1 MAKLEFTSLDTV
13 LFSEEDVFFV
23 TIKKNIAQLNDNDGI
38 LVWFEDNSTSKPEYW
53 NIERDFDCS
62 DYTSRTNSFFLY
74 SPKTQ
79 TDTISLAISLKKGID
94 LPFSTA
100 LTIRC
105 ELSSVDEIDKPSTTI
120 YYQSTYNPFSESDGI
135 YTANSNYNIPD
146 SPDGTKQLLRTNPK
160 LSGNIKITVD
170 SNDNVWLNTID
181 ANIELSANK
190 FKKYKVSSNNTYAY
204 DLRKLLDNGNI
215 DPKTLFFMD
224 GQDNSSVKS
233 EYKEQYKTQYW
244 SGSEYL
250 SSLFYDEEFSVFAP
264 LLIDKTLPDFFV
276 IFSSNYITNDNQK
289 DFTHNF
295 KQAIIKN
302 SKIVKVF
309 SMKEGTV
316 IGNYIRGI
324 INSPSYKSTPMSV
337 VFNELPTITYRGV
350 DYKNGVF
357 AEKDVLIDDL
367 VENDSPISFFEK
379 KIIEGFEKNG
389 LISYNLLNLEF
400 LFDDTQSHEYDINR
414 YFGFYV
420 SENELSKFI
429 IDEDSMSDLYPWV
442 PKNKFKIDNS
452 SDVTIYDES
461 GISIIADLHTNDL
474 TKIPSSSLISDLEHI
489 FYIKGKF
496 NLYKIDDSDIIQNR
510 GSGNEIKTAGKLKTS
525 QKRIDLSDITG
536 FSSTKIIAKSE
547 LKDNMGFPF
556 HIKNLDKF
564 RDSDSISFIYQKG
577 DKQKEWK
584 VVANSYV
591 VSKGSTL
598 EQEFISN
605 PIDVNQ
611 CLGIDSILSYS
622 DYNVGTFVLP
632 DLLDFSIGSTVLL
645 DFGYKAISTTP
656 YSQKTVT
663 LSSGTDVFT
672 VASTDNLYVNQ
683 PIYGNGIQP
692 NSYITNINSTTST
705 ITISQNATTSGSS
718 IITFSASIIIK
729 GSHLDK
735 VSDGDEIS
743 VKDLINLTLYHFSV
757 NNDTFTI
764 SGNTVIPLQSSQSI
778 ASIVSTPHNFLVRLS
793 GFKIVNATNSILKET
808 TLISGTNVFTVSS
821 ITGISVHQ
829 PVFGDGVQQGSYVAA
844 INTMTNAITI
854 SKTATTTGF
863 NNITFGSS
871 LKIEGN
877 YGSINFNGSKVTI
890 KESLTELTYQ
900 LYLNEDAI
908 DVSTYTIL
916 PIENASIIS
925 NIISDPNDY
934 SLRFSVDTTDI
945 FKSKSCEIVGVEK
958 DLDYYRTTLSIKD
971 STKSILNDIN
981 NIDDIFVHV
990 YYYKETIYN
999 YFNPE
1004 GSTKDYL
1011 TSIVNAFNT
1020 FDNKNFTVSS
1030 TEDSFIL
1037 RSNFEDGSLY
1047 KVKIDLLGNS
1057 TESSDI
1063 LVHNIESIGLE
1074 YSKDSSNNPIYKKII
1089 NIEYKNP
1096 KNRKVFTVPKQ
1107 YSNNITGEEWVRTSN
1122 SNKTLKPYSIQN
1134 SITYYLYNEN
1144 NNVLELE
1151 LSEPLFPELD
1161 NQSNVS
1167 FLNLH
1172 KNSFGVM
1179 SFLPIVDFDFDF
1191 FESDYSYLPA
1201 EELKKYFY
1209 IYYTGDP
1216 IPVNNI
1222 YRVFCESGVKVSLFA
1237 ITTDGDK
1244 IQVALTNSTDERT
1257 ISFNTSTNLISI
1269 HTIPA
1274 LYSDII
1280 GDIEVSHF
1288 IFENTN
1294 PINQANRTYLQNVS
1308 SWSLANISGRNE
1320 SETQESGLV
1329 GFEGFGALNDLI
1341 EQTELEDIKKF
1352 KEENSIERFSNFILS
1367 SEYDY
1372 LRENF
1377 NKHLSDKGRT
1387 IPYINKWV
1395 IPNSYDVRSNEYRL
1409 NLNLVMGDTGFSPDY
1424 NIKDKN
1430 PIVFT
1435 HEWYYLEGIPSWY
1448 SPSAVE
1454 KDRNY
1459 TFSKVNEDDL
1469 KSVNFDGF
1477 LRAFIRGSHKELYKG
1492 GSLNTESKKL
1502 YTYVNY
1508 DKKTNKSNFFFKGA
1522 KFNLNVSNPSNY
1534 NNWKFTAVLR
1544 PKRKEAFIKGDN
1556 LTYTLI
1562 ENKKWKSLTF
1572 VIDAYLPSYIF
1583 PDRGL
1588 NLLGLYNSESAKQ
1601 LSVEHGSYDKFIL
1614 SYSDIQLSGS
1624 LIPTFSNTQTDGVSK
1639 ISINTSLDLRGE
1651 INRTGNLSF
1660 NDLRLFGYGRR
1671 DVDSSLSNIYLQ
1683 LYGRGIDS
1691 INENKVLFNYD
1702 PSDNQ
1707 PGNTPTDGEATA
1719 YEFLSSSLRA
1729 FYPPIHVDYLLETPS
1744 SFLNSSSYYVK
1755 GGYKFFE
1762 EIFKNISFA
1771 SIKEIMESGS
1781 FSHIIVSENGD
1792 VSESNSASG
1801 IGFTYILPSI
1811 ISKKN
1816 LVQPYPDA
1824 DIPSEFLI
1832 ENVIGYSL
1840 GTTDYRFSIMR
1851 YGGEFIPKTK
1861 NTLYFTASESKKFLD
1876 EFGVILKPN
1885 TRFFYNHGDFAKIKN
1900 QGLHKVS
1907 DKKILSLAESEK
1919 YTSVYPLLDEI
1930 GIDYKDLSVISTNWD
1945 YDFYRYYESK
1955 RAFSSLAPLK
1965 ESNEIKAF
1973 MGSKLVNTPMTLLVE
1988 NFSYSTSLDN
1998 SKDFWY
2004 EINNSTINIHILPF
2018 NILLKTLKTDKFR
2031 ENILTSTLNLRNI
2044 ELFTEDF
2051 FDEYILNNLVKIY
2064 RISSVR
2070 LFYRGDRKEQELF
2083 LNTDEGTRLNL
2094 SFTEVSGISVDNR
2107 IEDVLIKKDISDLSN
2122 PQLSL
2127 SIRFEKI

>member
-13 LFSEEDVFFV
+13 LFSKEDVFFV
-23 TIKKNIAQLNDNDGI
+23 TIKKNIAQLNDNDEI

-62 DYTSRTNSFFLY
+62 DYTSRTNSFSLY

-79 TDTISLAISLKKGID
+79 TDTISLAISLKKGIE
-94 LPFSTA
+94 LPLSTG

-105 ELSSVDEIDKPSTTI
+105 ELSSVNEIDKPSTTI

-146 SPDGTKQLLRTNPK
+146 SSDGTKQLLRTNPK
-160 LSGNIKITVD
+160 LSGNVKITVD

-215 DPKTLFFMD
+215 EPKTLFFMD

-264 LLIDKTLPDFFV
+264 LWIDKTIPDFFV
-276 IFSSNYITNDNQK
+276 VFSSNYITNDNQK

-295 KQAIIKN
+295 KQSIIKN

-309 SMKEGTV
+309 SLKEGTV

-324 INSPSYKSTPMSV
+324 INSPSYKSTPISV

-379 KIIEGFEKNG
+379 KIVEGFEKNG
-389 LISYNLLNLEF
+389 LVSYNLLNLEF
-400 LFDDTQSHEYDINR
+400 LFDDTQAHEYDINR

-420 SENELSKFI
+420 SENELSKFV
-429 IDEDSMSDLYPWV
+429 IDEDSMGELYSWI

-452 SDVTIYDES
+452 SPVTIYDES
-461 GISIIADLHTNDL
+461 GISIIADLHTDDL

-496 NLYKIDDSDIIQNR
+496 NLYKIDDSEIIQNR

-547 LKDNMGFPF
+547 LKNNTGFPF

-584 VVANSYV
+584 VVANSYA

-598 EQEFISN
+598 EQEFVSN
-605 PIDVNQ
+605 PVDVNQ
-611 CLGIDSILSYS
+611 CLGIDSIVSYS
-622 DYNVGTFVLP
+622 DYNVGTFILS
-632 DLLDFSIGSTVLL
+632 DLLDFSIGSSVLL
-645 DFGYKAISTTP
+645 DFGYKIISATP

-663 LSSGTDVFT
+663 LSSGTNTFT
-672 VASTDNLYVNQ
+672 VASTSNLYVNQ
-683 PIYGNGIQP
+683 PIYGTGIQP
-692 NSYITNINSTTST
+692 NTYITNINSTTST

-718 IITFSASIIIK
+718 TITFSASIIIK

-743 VKDLINLTLYHFSV
+743 VKDLINLTPYFFSV

-764 SGNTVIPLQSSQSI
+764 SGNTVIPLQSAQSI
-778 ASIVSTPHNFLVRLS
+778 TNIVSTPHNFLARLS

-808 TLISGTNVFTVSS
+808 TLISGTNIFTVAST
-821 ITGISVHQ
+821 TGISVHQ
-829 PVFGDGVQQGSYVAA
+829 PVFGTGIQEGSYVTA

-854 SKTATTTGF
+854 SKNATITGF
-863 NNITFGSS
+863 SNLTFGSS

-877 YGSINFNGSKVTI
+877 YASINLNGSKVTV
-890 KESLTELTYQ
+890 KELPTELTYQ
-900 LYLNEDAI
+900 LYLNADAI
-908 DVSTYTIL
+908 NVSTYTVL
-916 PIENASIIS
+916 PLENASIIS
-925 NIISDPNDY
+925 DIISDPTDY
-934 SLRFSVDTTDI
+934 SLRFSADITDI

-971 STKSILNDIN
+971 STKSILNDVN
-981 NIDDIFVHV
+981 NTDDIFVHI
-990 YYYKETIYN
+990 YYYNETIYN

-1020 FDNKNFTVSS
+1020 FDNKNFTVTS

-1047 KVKIDLLGNS
+1047 KVKIDLLGSS

-1063 LVHNIESIGLE
+1063 LIHNIESVGLE
-1074 YSKDSSNNPIYKKII
+1074 YSKDSSSNPLYKKII
-1089 NIEYKNP
+1089 NVEYKNP
-1096 KNRKVFTVPKQ
+1096 KDRKVFTVPKQ
-1107 YSNNITGEEWVRTSN
+1107 YSNNITGEEWVRTNN
-1122 SNKTLKPYSIQN
+1122 SNKTLKSYSIQN
-1134 SITYYLYNEN
+1134 STTYYLYNEN
-1144 NNVLELE
+1144 NDVLELE
-1151 LSEPLFPELD
+1151 LSESLFPELD

-1172 KNSFGVM
+1172 KNSLGVM

-1191 FESDYSYLPA
+1191 FESDYSYLPS
-1201 EELKKYFY
+1201 EELKKYFS

-1222 YRVFCESGVKVSLFA
+1222 YRVFCESGVKISLFA

-1257 ISFNTSTNLISI
+1257 ISFDTSTNLISI

-1274 LYSDII
+1274 LYSDTI
-1280 GDIEVSHF
+1280 GDVEISHF

-1308 SWSLANISGRNE
+1308 SWSLANITGRNE

-1329 GFEGFGALNDLI
+1329 GFEGFGALTDLI
-1341 EQTELEDIKKF
+1341 EQTELEDIKRF
-1352 KEENSIERFSNFILS
+1352 KEENSIQRFSNFILG

-1377 NKHLSDKGRT
+1377 NKHLFDKGRV

-1395 IPNSYDVRSNEYRL
+1395 IPNSYDVRNNEYRL
-1409 NLNLVMGDTGFSPDY
+1409 NLNLSMGDTGFSPDY

-1448 SPSAVE
+1448 SASAVE

-1469 KSVNFDGF
+1469 KSVDFDGF
-1477 LRAFIRGSHKELYKG
+1477 VRAFIRGTHKELYKG
-1492 GSLNTESKKL
+1492 NSLNTEAKKL
-1502 YTYVNY
+1502 YTYVSY
-1508 DKKTNKSNFFFKGA
+1508 DKKTNKSNFFFRGA

-1534 NNWKFTAVLR
+1534 DNWKFTAVLR
-1544 PKRKEAFIKGDN
+1544 PKRKEAFLKGDN

-1572 VIDAYLPSYIF
+1572 IIDAYLPSYIF
-1583 PDRGL
+1583 SDRGL
-1588 NLLGLYNSESAKQ
+1588 NLLGIYTSESATQ
-1601 LSVEHGSYDKFIL
+1601 LSIEHGSYDKFVL
-1614 SYSDIQLSGS
+1614 SYSDIQLSGG
-1624 LIPTFSNTQTDGVSK
+1624 LIPTFSNTQVDGISK

-1671 DVDSSLSNIYLQ
+1671 DVDSSLSDIYLQ
-1683 LYGRGIDS
+1683 LYGRSIDS
-1691 INENKVLFNYD
+1691 ITENKVLFNYD
-1702 PSDNQ
+1702 PTDNL
-1707 PGNTPTDGEATA
+1707 PGNTPTDGEAIS
-1719 YEFLSSSLRA
+1719 YEFLASSLRA

-1762 EIFKNISFA
+1762 DIFKNISFA

-1781 FSHIIVSENGD
+1781 FSHVVVSESGD
-1792 VSESNSASG
+1792 ISESNSASD

-1816 LVQPYPDA
+1816 FVQPYPDS

-1840 GTTDYRFSIMR
+1840 ATTDYRFSIMR
-1851 YGGEFIPKTK
+1851 YGGDFTPKTK

-1876 EFGVILKPN
+1876 EFNVNLKPN
-1885 TRFFYNHGDFAKIKN
+1885 TRFFYNHNTFGKIKN
-1900 QGLHKVS
+1900 QALHKVS
-1907 DKKILSLAESEK
+1907 DKKILALAESQK
-1919 YTSVYPLLDEI
+1919 YTSVYPLLDET
-1930 GIDYKDLSVISTNWD
+1930 GIDYKDLSIISTNWD

-1955 RAFSSLAPLK
+1955 RVFSSLEPLK

-1973 MGSKLVNTPMTLLVE
+1973 LGSKLVNTPMTLLVE
-1988 NFSYSTSLDN
+1988 NFTYSTSLDN

-2004 EINNSTINIHILPF
+2004 QINNSIIDIHLLPF
-2018 NILLKTLKTDKFR
+2018 NILLKTLKTDKLR
-2031 ENILTSTLNLRNI
+2031 ENMLISISNLRNN

-2064 RISSVR
+2064 RVSSVR
-2070 LFYRGDRKEQELF
+2070 LFYRGDRKEQDLF

-2107 IEDVLIKKDISDLSN
+2107 IEDVLIRKDISDLSN

-2127 SIRFEKI
+2127 SITFEKI